1 MLDWIGS
8 IDEKRTQEAMERLVE
23 LCDHTKG
30 RRLTYLAVKNKC
42 VPLAIASACLP
53 LELGNILPSFL
64 WRCAALS

>member
-1 MLDWIGS
+1 MCCMQVHAWKANMRRRRGPNMMDWIGS

-42 VPLAIASACLP
+42 V
-53 LELGNILPSFL
+53 
-64 WRCAALS
+64 